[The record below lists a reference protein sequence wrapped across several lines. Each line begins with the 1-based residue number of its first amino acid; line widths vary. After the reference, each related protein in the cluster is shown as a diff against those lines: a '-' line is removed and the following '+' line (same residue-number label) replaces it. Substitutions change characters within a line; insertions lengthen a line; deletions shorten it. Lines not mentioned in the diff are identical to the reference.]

1 MTSSEIDANT
11 IGKETALQFAK
22 YGSKVVVG
30 DLDVA
35 GAESVVKEIQQEGG

>member
-1 MTSSEIDANT
+1 MTSSEIDANA

-22 YGSKVVVG
+22 YGSKVVIG